1 MWLGT
6 LKYLQFSF
14 FFLRGKYR
22 LFVKRSCLC
31 LMFVGIKIQD
41 VLFELFLGAI
51 AYRLRCRISNA
62 GPHSQKQ
69 WITPYSRL
77 FSTS

>member
-1 MWLGT
+1 
-6 LKYLQFSF
+6 
-14 FFLRGKYR
+14 
-22 LFVKRSCLC
+22 
-31 LMFVGIKIQD
+31 MFVGIKIQD

-51 AYRLRCRISNA
+51 AYRLRRWISNA

-69 WITPYSRL
+69 WVTPNSRL